1 MENSKNITIL
11 FILSIIGCTIY
22 SQSSSN
28 FSQFFLQDYSYNSSL
43 IGTDDNSLNV
53 NLIHRQWGTL
63 NYDSSPYSEFLG
75 FETSF
80 FKKTKLGLSGQYIRD
95 FEGQAFTNNK
105 FNIGVSGNQEM
116 GNHYIGMGLSL
127 NYSNQLFNPIEFE
140 NMESGDQ
147 ALLNGQQSFNM
158 LAPAFGLNYKF
169 DNSKNFMFQLG
180 ASSTNTTDL
189 LNDYS
194 KSILKYISD
203 EFNISLKTKFGSL
216 SGLNGEIQALY
227 RGNGGFDNYT
237 GWTNTRS
244 PRSISGVVLFN
255 NFYTYKDNKKFS
267 GGISFNGFFLENDR
281 FQNLSFSPIVLF
293 QVENWKFGVSYDY
306 GFTNLQTY
314 NNGIVELS
322 VSYNPNIKRSQNSTT
337 INEEDVEEDNIEEKP
352 KKKTKKIIALKTP
365 QQKLNTLLLNF
376 DVEILYLINGD
387 EYNRGFN
394 KIEFNGDEDGDFK
407 VSLPGEDGFL
417 NLSGN
422 HLMGGLSGVFKLKV
436 NSNIAKDY
444 NTFYEISISENEN
457 SKIVGIPYVIKP
469 KLPVSIYKSLSCKL
483 PSEFQKVNE
492 DYFLLIRCYN
502 SKAKSDYLKIP
513 FLIKDY

>member
-1 MENSKNITIL
+1 MGNSKNITIL

-180 ASSTNTTDL
+180 ASSTNTTCL
-189 LNDYS
+189 LNNYS

-244 PRSISGVVLFN
+244 PRSISGIFLVN
-255 NFYTYKDNKKFS
+255 NITDIKLS
-267 GGISFNGFFLENDR
+267 MGASFNGFFLENDR
-281 FQNLSFSPIVLF
+281 LRNLSISPIVLF
-293 QVENWKFGVSYDY
+293 PINKFKIGVSYDY
-306 GFTNLQTY
+306 GLTNFQNY

-322 VSYNPNIKRSQNSTT
+322 VSYNPNIKRSRSSTT
-337 INEEDVEEDNIEEKP
+337 INEEGVEEDDIEEKP
-352 KKKTKKIIALKTP
+352 KKNTKTKDKSDKKKGYMDDLMLNTDISFKSLENEEIKINSQLMDDNLVATNYPDGEDYYDFANFLIGDYETGSFKIKINSNSEKDLQYDISILTKKDDEVTVLKSALLKSFSSNENQSIKLKLPYGFRKTDIYFISITCSEKSKNKISKSSSLDIKF
-365 QQKLNTLLLNF
+365 KLNN
-376 DVEILYLINGD
+376 D
-387 EYNRGFN
+387 
-394 KIEFNGDEDGDFK
+394 
-407 VSLPGEDGFL
+407 
-417 NLSGN
+417 
-422 HLMGGLSGVFKLKV
+422 
-436 NSNIAKDY
+436 
-444 NTFYEISISENEN
+444 
-457 SKIVGIPYVIKP
+457 
-469 KLPVSIYKSLSCKL
+469 
-483 PSEFQKVNE
+483 
-492 DYFLLIRCYN
+492 
-502 SKAKSDYLKIP
+502 
-513 FLIKDY
+513 